1 MKFKWF
7 VGFVLLA
14 AASVATWQ
22 YWKQL
27 EREALPPE
35 VQVEEIEEMDPDS
48 WPGMVEPALAIL
60 ADSLLLDSQTVAF
73 MLENEFTRTWGLRYV
88 QEPGFRD
95 MVFTLFDSLRYEGF
109 PVDRLLLNFLSH
121 QPDFSDTSLRF
132 DNKRALLID
141 VALSHAVLACK
152 QWLDW
157 GMFNPADHLVVF
169 KRRSLVLKRPDNYL
183 DSISGL
189 RIRDLY
195 KRGFQDSIYE
205 GLVLQFKEV
214 YAESLDTFVSP
225 EGPLLNTLVE
235 GDSSDRLP
243 LVKARLHELGFG
255 FYRDRSVRFTPELKY
270 QLQRWQ
276 RQKGYI
282 EDGKLGFESDE
293 MLFLGRSRKLQK
305 LALALERQRW
315 MHQFVLGDRF
325 VWVNLAAAR
334 VNLVSA
340 DSLVSFNTC
349 SGRRPDKETD
359 MRTPQML
366 SIVNYAL
373 AYPYWVAPTSIG
385 EKELYP
391 AVRKDPAYLKKHHYE
406 LVKGNKIVPDS
417 TVNWKQLNPERIP
430 FFFRQTPG
438 LHNALGLMK
447 FNIVND
453 MSIYMHDTP
462 SKRAFGYSYRW
473 VSHGCVRL
481 EQPLEMARFLLAY
494 NEPDEQRIPEVV
506 YDESKRSEKDTF
518 RGNEPVRIML
528 EEPVPVL
535 FDYRCAWYDAWS
547 GAYSYHCDIYEY
559 DARLLAEAHRR
570 GWDWAY

>member
-1 MKFKWF
+1 M
-7 VGFVLLA
+7 VLLA
-14 AASVATWQ
+14 VALIAAWQ
-22 YWKQL
+22 YWQKQQ
-27 EREALPPE
+27 REALPPE

-48 WPGMVEPALAIL
+48 WPEMVEPALAVL
-60 ADSLLLDSQTVAF
+60 ADSILLDSQTVAF
-73 MLENEFTRTWGLRYV
+73 MRENEFTRTWGLRYV
-88 QEPGFRD
+88 QEAGFRD
-95 MVFTLFDSLRYEGF
+95 MVFALFDSLRYEGF
-109 PVDRLLLNFLSH
+109 PVGPLILDFLAK
-121 QPDFSDTSLRF
+121 QPDFADTSLRIE
-132 DNKRALLID
+132 NKTALLID

-157 GMFNPADHLVVF
+157 GMFNPTDHMVVF
-169 KRRSLVLKRPDNYL
+169 KRRSLVLKRPDHYL
-183 DSISGL
+183 DSISTL

-195 KRGFQDSIYE
+195 KRGFQDSVYE
-205 GLVLQFKEV
+205 DLVAQFKLV
-214 YAESLDTFVSP
+214 YSESLDSFVSP
-225 EGPLLNTLVE
+225 EGPLTKTLVE

-255 FYRDRSVRFTPELKY
+255 FARDRSVRFTPELKV

-276 RQKGYI
+276 RKNGYT

-315 MHQFVLGDRF
+315 MHQFLLGDRY

-334 VNLVSA
+334 VNLVSM

-349 SGRRPDKETD
+349 SGRRPDEETD
-359 MRTPQML
+359 MRTPQLL

-391 AVRKDPAYLKKHHYE
+391 AVRKDPGYLKKHHYE
-406 LVKGNKIVPDS
+406 LVKGNKVVPDS
-417 TVNWKQLNPERIP
+417 TVNWKRLNPERIP

-462 SKRAFGYSYRW
+462 SKRAFGSNYRW

-481 EQPLEMARFLLAY
+481 EQPLQMARFLLAF
-494 NEPDEQRIPEVV
+494 NEPEEQHIPEVV
-506 YDESKRSEKDTF
+506 YDESKREPSDTF
-518 RGNEPVRIML
+518 SGREPVRIML

-535 FDYRCAWYDAWS
+535 FDYRCAWYDS
-547 GAYSYHCDIYEY
+547 KRQDFAYQCDIYGY
-559 DARLLAEAHRR
+559 DAVLLLEAKRR
-570 GWDWAY
+570 KWNWSY

>member
-7 VGFVLLA
+7 VGLVLLVVA
-14 AASVATWQ
+14 AIAAWQ
-22 YWKQL
+22 YAQQL
-27 EREALPPE
+27 RRESLPPE
-35 VQVEEIEEMDPDS
+35 IQVEEIEEMDPDS
-48 WPGMVEPALAIL
+48 WPEMVEPALAVL
-60 ADSLLLDSQTVAF
+60 ADSILLDSQTASF

-88 QEPGFRD
+88 QESGFRD
-95 MVFTLFDSLRYEGF
+95 MVFTLFDSLRYEGL
-109 PVDRLLLNFLSH
+109 PVDHLILDFLAK
-121 QPDFSDTSLRF
+121 QPDFADTGLRVE
-132 DNKRALLID
+132 NKTALLID
-141 VALSHAVLACK
+141 VALSHAVLTCK

-169 KRRSLVLKRPDNYL
+169 KRRSLIIKRPEHYL

-195 KRGFQDSIYE
+195 QRGFQDSMYE
-205 GLVLQFKEV
+205 RLVAEFKQV
-214 YAESLDTFVSP
+214 YAEKHDSFVSP
-225 EGPLLNTLVE
+225 DGPLAKTLVE

-243 LVKARLHELGFG
+243 MVKARLHELGFG
-255 FYRDRSVRFTPELKY
+255 FARDRSVHFTPELHY

-276 RQKGYI
+276 RKNGYV

-315 MHQFVLGDRF
+315 MHQFNMGDRY

-334 VNLVSA
+334 VNLVST

-349 SGRRPDKETD
+349 SGRRPDEDTD
-359 MRTPQML
+359 MRTPQLL

-373 AYPYWVAPTSIG
+373 AYPYWMAPTSIG

-391 AVRKDPAYLKKHHYE
+391 AVRRDPGYLKKHHYE
-406 LVKGNKIVPDS
+406 LVKGNKVVPDS
-417 TVNWKQLNPERIP
+417 TVNWKRLNPERIP

-438 LHNALGLMK
+438 VHNALGLMK

-462 SKRAFGYSYRW
+462 NKRAFGYSYRW
-473 VSHGCVRL
+473 LSHGCVRL
-481 EQPLEMARFLLAY
+481 EQPLEMARFLLAF

-506 YDESKRSEKDTF
+506 YDDSKRTEADTF
-518 RGNEPVRIML
+518 SGKEPVRIML

-535 FDYRCAWYDAWS
+535 FDYRCAWYN
-547 GAYSYHCDIYEY
+547 GPLEPCVYQCDIYGY
-559 DARLLAEAHRR
+559 DAVLLSEAKRR
-570 GWDWAY
+570 GWNWSY

>member
-1 MKFKWF
+1 M
-7 VGFVLLA
+7 VLFAVALIA
-14 AASVATWQ
+14 AWQ
-22 YWKQL
+22 YWQKQQ
-27 EREALPPE
+27 REALPPE

-48 WPGMVEPALAIL
+48 WPEMVEPALAVL
-60 ADSLLLDSQTVAF
+60 ADSILLDSQTVAF
-73 MLENEFTRTWGLRYV
+73 MRENEFTRTWGLRYV
-88 QEPGFRD
+88 QEAGFRD
-95 MVFTLFDSLRYEGF
+95 MVFALFDSLRYEGF
-109 PVDRLLLNFLSH
+109 PVGPLILDFLAK
-121 QPDFSDTSLRF
+121 QPDFADTSLRIE
-132 DNKRALLID
+132 NKTALLID

-157 GMFNPADHLVVF
+157 GMFNPTDHMVVF
-169 KRRSLVLKRPDNYL
+169 KRRSLVLKRPDHYL
-183 DSISGL
+183 DSISTL

-195 KRGFQDSIYE
+195 KRGFQDSVYE
-205 GLVLQFKEV
+205 DLVAQFKLV
-214 YAESLDTFVSP
+214 YSESLDSFVSP
-225 EGPLLNTLVE
+225 EGPLMKTLVE
-235 GDSSDRLP
+235 GDSSVRLP

-255 FYRDRSVRFTPELKY
+255 FARDRSVRFTPELKV

-276 RQKGYI
+276 RKNGYT

-315 MHQFVLGDRF
+315 MHQFLLGDRY

-334 VNLVSA
+334 VNLVSM

-349 SGRRPDKETD
+349 SGRRPDEETD
-359 MRTPQML
+359 MRTPQLL

-391 AVRKDPAYLKKHHYE
+391 AVRKDPGYLKKHHYE
-406 LVKGNKIVPDS
+406 LVKGNKVVPDS
-417 TVNWKQLNPERIP
+417 TVNWKRLNPERIP

-462 SKRAFGYSYRW
+462 SKRAFGSNYRW

-481 EQPLEMARFLLAY
+481 EQPLQMARFLLAF
-494 NEPDEQRIPEVV
+494 NEPEEQHIPEVV
-506 YDESKRSEKDTF
+506 YDESKREPSDTF
-518 RGNEPVRIML
+518 SGREPVRIML

-535 FDYRCAWYDAWS
+535 FDYRCAWYDS
-547 GAYSYHCDIYEY
+547 QRQDFAYQCDIYGY
-559 DARLLAEAHRR
+559 DAVLLSEAKRR
-570 GWDWAY
+570 KWNWSY